1 VNLSG
6 SRECS
11 VQPFVRTLEY
21 FTILPS
27 PGSQDG
33 EPFGEEPSGVWWS
46 LDGHSPWETVL
57 REPSRPVQTG
67 SRLTSHRGGRR
78 AVFRATGPRYQSV
91 SRLLYGRRGMAMRS
105 PSHPAGRGSDGLPS
119 GPNSLFERGVTTEA
133 DGGRSS
139 YAELSVILRCCSG
152 NHLRE
157 PPCTLS
163 QAPQDTSSNGIRRS
177 SG

>member
-1 VNLSG
+1 V
-6 SRECS
+6 
-11 VQPFVRTLEY
+11 VHVDDT
-21 FTILPS
+21 
-27 PGSQDG
+27 DG
-33 EPFGEEPSGVWWS
+33 VEARGLAEPSENGQQ
-46 LDGHSPWETVL
+46 
-57 REPSRPVQTG
+57 RR
-67 SRLTSHRGGRR
+67 RTSDPR
-78 AVFRATGPRYQSV
+78 AVQQTNTATSSAKTDLMRPTQTDDLRQRPASTFLPLVHTEVVDGQLFRATGARYQSV

-163 QAPQDTSSNGIRRS
+163 QAPQDTSSHGFRRS